1 MQQEKNKNQNENIR
15 LSVSN
20 GFVILFA
27 ALFGICGLAGGIA
40 VLCCAILHELAHLGA
55 VSLCGGS
62 LTALEL
68 RGDGFRME
76 TSLPATV
83 SYLRELFCLASGAL
97 ANLTVGF
104 LMVRMLSENEYIYIL
119 GGANIV
125 TGLLNLVPAGRFDG
139 GKIVRLCVEYAA
151 GPQRARQVGDAISGL
166 AALLVLFGGGLL
178 FFRFGRKPL
187 VAGTT
192 LYLSFLLG
200 YDIICSVPAKRWVR
214 KRRKTDWKTDQ
225 TARLI

>member
-1 MQQEKNKNQNENIR
+1 MRQEKNKNQNENIR

-178 FFRFGRKPL
+178 FFDLGENRWSPGRRSTCRFCWGM
-187 VAGTT
+187 
-192 LYLSFLLG
+192 
-200 YDIICSVPAKRWVR
+200 I
-214 KRRKTDWKTDQ
+214 
-225 TARLI
+225 